1 VNGVQLHYELE
12 DIKEIDFMA
21 FIPFILPFIVIG
33 SLLVFIALL
42 DLFRHRKVRKNL
54 PIWTIIIIFINIIG
68 PILYFV
74 LGRKDSESF

>member
-1 VNGVQLHYELE
+1 MQLHYELE

-54 PIWTIIIIFINIIG
+54 PIWTMIIIFINIIG

>member
-1 VNGVQLHYELE
+1 MNGVQLHYEL
-12 DIKEIDFMA
+12 DDLKEIDFMA

-42 DLFRHRKVRKNL
+42 DLYRHRKLRRNV
-54 PIWTIIIIFINIIG
+54 PIWTLIIIFINIIG

-74 LGRKDSESF
+74 LGRKDSEKF

>member
-1 VNGVQLHYELE
+1 MQLHYELE

-33 SLLVFIALL
+33 SLLVFIALM

-54 PIWTIIIIFINIIG
+54 PIWTMIIIFINIIG